1 MKTGRA
7 TIICVVLLWASGVIA
22 ECTPEGR
29 AAFTAGLEALNR
41 GDLTAAA
48 SSFAELVKAQPSCA
62 EARNNFAAVLVEQGH
77 IDDAAEQ
84 LRQALSTKP
93 DYARARLNLQRV
105 EAMLAARKQETPA
118 EKATIE
124 VSAAPT
130 VAVAAA
136 ATAAP
141 VAPTAAVEHAA
152 AVPYGIVALEP
163 KGTTACAIEPQ
174 QNRICVYQRTEASIG
189 ADTCYSMAA
198 PRVRAWPE
206 WLTASDLNPRRIRLV
221 DENGV
226 KRLKIVPA
234 TGPVGKDEMRL
245 APADFE
251 ALSTKVTPW
260 RTGCVVLSG
269 EAQSQTLDAAGIAA
283 VKDAIE
289 RWRQM
294 WERKD
299 LDAYAGMYTRSF
311 EPQSDANVGRWRARK
326 RRVFEEAGS
335 VSVQFGPLSI
345 FVLDQGRAVV
355 ATFEQS
361 YRSNAITSRDFK
373 ALRWRR
379 EGDTWKITAE
389 TVLQE
394 SQ

>member
-1 MKTGRA
+1 VKTGRA
-7 TIICVVLLWASGVIA
+7 TIVCAVLLWASAVFA

-29 AAFTAGLEALNR
+29 AAFTSGLDALNR

-48 SSFAELVKAQPSCA
+48 SSFGELVKAQPDCA
-62 EARNNFAAVLVEQGH
+62 EARNNLAAVLVEQGH
-77 IDDAAEQ
+77 IEDAAEQ
-84 LRQALSTKP
+84 LRQALTTKP

-105 EAMLAARKQETPA
+105 EAMLAARTQETPA
-118 EKATIE
+118 AQPTIE
-124 VSAAPT
+124 VSAEPT

-136 ATAAP
+136 PT
-141 VAPTAAVEHAA
+141 VAPTAATEHAA
-152 AVPYGIVALEP
+152 AAPRAIAALEP
-163 KGTTACAIEPQ
+163 KGTNACVIDPQ
-174 QNRICVYQRTEASIG
+174 QNRICVYQRTEGSID
-189 ADTCYSMAA
+189 ADACYVIAA
-198 PRVRAWPE
+198 ARVRVWPE

-226 KRLKIVPA
+226 KRLKVVPA
-234 TGPVGKDEMRL
+234 TGAAGKDEVRL
-245 APADFE
+245 AAADFE
-251 ALSTKVTPW
+251 ALSKKVRPW
-260 RTGCVVLSG
+260 RTGCVVSSG
-269 EAQSQTLDAAGIAA
+269 EAQSQTLDAAGVAA

-289 RWRQM
+289 RWRQV

-299 LDAYAGMYTRSF
+299 LDAYTGMYSRSF

-335 VSVQFGPLSI
+335 VSIQFGPLSI
-345 FVLDQGRAVV
+345 FVLDQGRAAV

-379 EGDTWKITAE
+379 EGDGWKITAE